1 MAANLMLAILLSTR
15 TVQTTRVG
23 AFLLLGLLAVATSTT
38 SEAAGISWPE
48 AVGQLAGQRT
58 TAETCVAL
66 MKRYGDEGQIAR
78 GQLAY
83 ARAKADFDSTIAG
96 LITTLS
102 AGQGPETLSNLQT
115 KITSGVTGL
124 REFCDTVSNLLP
136 KTGGEKGLGEEI
148 AKAIPI
154 KELLKMLSGSVST
167 LYTDHR
173 SDDALTRRTI
183 QTQLEAVRWP
193 AFSEVKAAQ

>member
-1 MAANLMLAILLSTR
+1 MMRA
-15 TVQTTRVG
+15 G
-23 AFLLLGLLAVATSTT
+23 AFLLLGLFAIASSTAGQA
-38 SEAAGISWPE
+38 EGISWPE

-58 TAETCVAL
+58 MAETCIAL

-78 GQLAY
+78 GQLTY
-83 ARAKADFDSTIAG
+83 GNAKSDFDSTIAG
-96 LITTLS
+96 LIATLS
-102 AGQGPETLSNLQT
+102 AGQAPETLSNLQT

-124 REFCDTVSNLLP
+124 RKFCDTVSNLLP
-136 KTGGEKGLGEEI
+136 KTTGEKGVGTEI

-154 KELLKMLSGSVST
+154 ADLLKMLSGSVST

-173 SDDALTRRTI
+173 SDDALTRKTI
-183 QTQLEAVRWP
+183 QTQLEAARWP